1 MNQVRQAFLDAAASA
16 VELVDHPQV
25 ETHWDEPGASEG
37 MTIGG
42 IASHLIQSGIEMPRA
57 YLDEAEP
64 EPEPSGRVL
73 APGRFFSG
81 QSVDLENDAHR
92 SIRDG
97 ANAEAK
103 IGAIELRARAVAALA
118 VLTDQLAG
126 ADDERL
132 VLVLG
137 RFTMTLD
144 GLLTTRLVELLAHS
158 DDLAT
163 SLELPYDPPAPAVTI
178 VSSCLID
185 VARRRHGDRALLR
198 ALARGDRAPDP
209 VFPVF

>member
-1 MNQVRQAFLDAAASA
+1 MNEVRHAFLDAAASA
-16 VELVDHPQV
+16 VELVHHSQV
-25 ETHWDEPGASEG
+25 EAHWDEPGACEG
-37 MTIGG
+37 MTVGG
-42 IASHLIQSGIEMPRA
+42 IASHLIKSGISMLEA
-57 YLDEAEP
+57 CLDEP

-73 APGRFFSG
+73 TPGRFYSG
-81 QSVDLENDAHR
+81 QSLDLGHEAHR
-92 SIRDG
+92 SIRDS
-97 ANAEAK
+97 ANADAR
-103 IGAIELRARAVAALA
+103 IGAIALRAEADTAVA

-126 ADDERL
+126 AGDERL

-144 GLLTTRLVELLAHS
+144 GLITTRLVELLAHS

-163 SLELPYDPPAPAVTI
+163 SLDLTYDPPAQALTI

-198 ALARGDRAPDP
+198 ALARGDRAREPI
-209 VFPVF
+209 FPVF